1 MVDKFRLEGRIAVV
15 TGAARGI
22 GRAIGESLGH
32 AGCRVV
38 IADVDAPTATAT
50 CAELVAEGI
59 DALAMPVDVRDGAAI
74 DRLARDVER
83 DVGPVDVLV
92 ANAGIVR
99 NTAVLDTS
107 DEEWRSILDVNLDG
121 VFRTLR
127 AFGRPMTGRGR
138 GSAVVVASM
147 SGTIVNT
154 PQPQAA
160 YNASKAAAA
169 HLARSVAVEWAQRGV
184 RVNAVAPGY
193 IATDL
198 TVRGRA
204 VPGWGETWLAMTP
217 MGRLGTPEEVA
228 ACVLFLASDAASFV
242 TGAVLAVD
250 GGYTAL

>member
-1 MVDKFRLEGRIAVV
+1 MDEFRLDGRIAVV
-15 TGAARGI
+15 TGSARGI
-22 GRAIGESLGH
+22 GRAIAASLGR
-32 AGCRVV
+32 AGSRVG
-38 IADVDAPTATAT
+38 IADVDADAASAT
-50 CAELVAEGI
+50 CGDLVAEGV
-59 DALAMPVDVRDGAAI
+59 DAVAMQLDVRDGAAVTA
-74 DRLARDVER
+74 LALEVER
-83 DVGPVDVLV
+83 SVGPVGIVV

-99 NTAVLDTS
+99 NTAALDTS
-107 DEEWRSILDVNLDG
+107 DEEWRTILDVNLDG

-127 AFGRPMTGRGR
+127 AFGRAMVERGR

-169 HLARSVAVEWAQRGV
+169 QLARSLAVEWAGRGV

-198 TVRGRA
+198 TLRGRS

-217 MGRLGTPEEVA
+217 MRRLGTPEEVA
-228 ACVLFLASDAASFV
+228 SCVRFLASDAASFV
-242 TGAVLAVD
+242 TGSVLAVD